1 MSTPDFSGL
10 TCLSVELTNKVAH
23 IQLCNPS
30 KRNTMVPLFW
40 KELPETVRTI
50 DKHSLARV
58 IVISSQGKHFSAGI
72 DLSLI
77 QQMETDFAG
86 DPARRAEKMR
96 RYILE
101 LQDCFSALE
110 QIRIPVLA
118 AIQGGA
124 FGGAVDMICACDCR
138 YATQDAFFTIKETE
152 LGLAA
157 DVGTLQRIHHL
168 LPNGLVR
175 ELAYTS
181 RNMLADEALAFGFVN
196 QVFPDQS
203 SMIETVLNIAKKIAT
218 NSPVAVTGT
227 KEMLNYSREH
237 SVQDSL
243 KYMAAWQ
250 SGMLQ
255 MGDIKKSISAQQ
267 EARQPDY
274 EDLHDAISR
283 IHN

>member
-1 MSTPDFSGL
+1 
-10 TCLSVELTNKVAH
+10 
-23 IQLCNPS
+23 
-30 KRNTMVPLFW
+30 
-40 KELPETVRTI
+40 
-50 DKHSLARV
+50 
-58 IVISSQGKHFSAGI
+58 
-72 DLSLI
+72 
-77 QQMETDFAG
+77 
-86 DPARRAEKMR
+86 
-96 RYILE
+96 
-101 LQDCFSALE
+101 
-110 QIRIPVLA
+110 
-118 AIQGGA
+118 
-124 FGGAVDMICACDCR
+124 MICACDCR